1 MIQGDRILIN
11 EVRKYPFI
19 YDQKH
24 ENYKDMKLKE
34 ETWNTIGAT
43 INVKR
48 RSNLKKNLNTSKLR
62 NEKETRLPDIGMLE
76 CNFFFR

>member
-1 MIQGDRILIN
+1 MKNYDKFYAVMSMIQGDKILIN

-34 ETWNTIGAT
+34 DTWITIGAT

-48 RSNLKKNLNTSKLR
+48 KNSSL
-62 NEKETRLPDIGMLE
+62 
-76 CNFFFR
+76 

>member
-1 MIQGDRILIN
+1 MQPSAKTEAHLHQIMKNYDKIYAVMSIIQGDRILIN

-34 ETWNTIGAT
+34 ETWNAIGAT

-48 RSNLKKNLNTSKLR
+48 K
-62 NEKETRLPDIGMLE
+62 
-76 CNFFFR
+76 F

>member
-1 MIQGDRILIN
+1 MSMIQGDKILIN

-34 ETWNTIGAT
+34 ETWNAIGAT

-48 RSNLKKNLNTSKLR
+48 KSS
-62 NEKETRLPDIGMLE
+62 PY
-76 CNFFFR
+76 